1 MRAAYDNGVVKRF
14 SKEIS
19 EKVESASIP
28 LCSGRVPTVE
38 GCRVGGGDTAATS
51 TNGGAFWKSLTRIA
65 LEHLQKEISEKK
77 QKDLVLLQV
86 ISDKVVVAPSR
97 DRA

>member
-1 MRAAYDNGVVKRF
+1 M
-14 SKEIS
+14 
-19 EKVESASIP
+19 
-28 LCSGRVPTVE
+28 
-38 GCRVGGGDTAATS
+38 
-51 TNGGAFWKSLTRIA
+51 

-77 QKDLVLLQV
+77 KKDLVLLQV